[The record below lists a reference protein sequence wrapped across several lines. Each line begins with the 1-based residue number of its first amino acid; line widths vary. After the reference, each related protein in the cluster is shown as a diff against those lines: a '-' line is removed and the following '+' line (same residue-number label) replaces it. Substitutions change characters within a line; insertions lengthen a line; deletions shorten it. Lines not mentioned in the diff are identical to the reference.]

1 MIIWRK
7 GGSNLVMASTFGLPL
22 GDGALL
28 SGRPLVRFQSDA
40 QMNSQNVDALEIGDT
55 DGSPI
60 EVRIPLIAPDDP
72 NSPVMIPA
80 ITTHEMKCKKVITVC
95 TTRFTAFFR
104 ISFRNSATR
113 IAHGIWNDH
122 QVNHFIILPDF
133 SYFVFALFHFLPPVL
148 VSYLLNFMAL
158 L

>member
-28 SGRPLVRFQSDA
+28 SGRPLIRFQSDA

-80 ITTHEMKCKKVITVC
+80 ITTHEMREGDNGLYNTFHRFLSDFIQEQCNLDR
-95 TTRFTAFFR
+95 TR
-104 ISFRNSATR
+104 
-113 IAHGIWNDH
+113 H
-122 QVNHFIILPDF
+122 LE
-133 SYFVFALFHFLPPVL
+133 
-148 VSYLLNFMAL
+148 
-158 L
+158 